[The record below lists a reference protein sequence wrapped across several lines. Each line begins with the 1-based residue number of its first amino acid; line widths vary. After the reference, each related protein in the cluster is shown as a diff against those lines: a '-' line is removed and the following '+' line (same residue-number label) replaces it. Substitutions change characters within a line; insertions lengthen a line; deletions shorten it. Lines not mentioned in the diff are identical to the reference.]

1 MRGSESNRLPTTVY
15 PALRQNVLRDSSY
28 SPKYR
33 RTFGPI
39 RRVDF
44 NPGQALLLR
53 FAEESPRHLDFA
65 TFQVVSLFD
74 VFHGSVFVWRDE
86 HKVEDDISV
95 PSG

>member
-1 MRGSESNRLPTTVY
+1 MNERYEVDMASGRQALSHAYNISY
-15 PALRQNVLRDSSY
+15 PALRQNVLWDSSY

-44 NPGQALLLR
+44 KPGKSLLLR
-53 FAEESPRHLDFA
+53 FAEQLARNLDFA

-74 VFHGSVFVWRDE
+74 VLHGQFV
-86 HKVEDDISV
+86 
-95 PSG
+95 